1 MFRHN
6 LTAAAVLAALSSV
19 AFAAETEQAVDLE
32 TVHVSGQRSYNAIS
46 TEKDDEYSSSAV
58 TVGTKIPGIFARYS
72 AIHQH
77 FDRPAN
83 QRPRCRYLRPTGAP
97 NAGHARV
104 GQ

>member
-58 TVGTKIPGIFARYS
+58 TVGTKIPASLRDIPQS
-72 AIHQH
+72 ISILTDQQ
-77 FDRPAN
+77 N